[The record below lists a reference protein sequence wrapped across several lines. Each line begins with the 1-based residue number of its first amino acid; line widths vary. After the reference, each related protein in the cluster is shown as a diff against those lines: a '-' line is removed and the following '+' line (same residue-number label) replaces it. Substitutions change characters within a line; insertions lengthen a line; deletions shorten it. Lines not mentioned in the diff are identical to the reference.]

1 MLTRSGDERLART
14 PHRNV
19 LKAEAI
25 IHDRGVVGV
34 VYPFFEQDLH
44 AWCHQHLF
52 LLSWPLVAAVAEG
65 VLGGLSHLHGLDI
78 LHRDI
83 KPGNTLVGPSP
94 YGIRIVIADFGW
106 CRMAPDEKN
115 PVEMTPGA
123 VTVPYRAPEIE
134 LGCNYSFPAD
144 LWSVGIML
152 AELSEGKTFA
162 PQTGQ
167 SKKPQRDLLIAID
180 GLSGP
185 ICEDVWPGINDLAV
199 WRHRGDDVT
208 SARKGKDR
216 CPHPFV
222 PSRRRVHVAARELT
236 DALLMLRPEKRCST
250 KVGHAQ
256 AKKFL
261 SDVAPRHVARSTDP
275 HIGRQ
280 MNAAPQVSSR
290 DDVGQRLDAATQ
302 TRHVSRR
309 ISSKRPLGLVSNFHA
324 TVRRWRH
331 GAFSEEKGA
340 VAAAT
345 AAVAATATASQ
356 KEPASAEVLDE
367 NGVTPP
373 SRRVSAMLHQGMS
386 PAAQEQSVNATP
398 RKVPPGLAEQS
409 TVGFR
414 CRGPVAT
421 TAASESPS
429 DSVSPL
435 HRKWET
441 SLTRLPDPPEYKK
454 NTDKTR
460 CQCTGRCSID
470 KSRAHSRVTGG
481 GRSECHFVSVEGS
494 KFCDLCRCRVPGCSG
509 SQVFGATCRKL
520 DHLFAPLDESLK
532 ALVFLKAPLAEMDP
546 IDLRAFLTHAPDVK
560 DDILLLSILAD
571 VWEPVPVERLSK
583 SFASLPAS
591 YKAEDV
597 AKAYED
603 ALDTITYG
611 PDDECTKHKEV
622 LNVGGMCRHFGFHT
636 VGKRLGLIRDVDA
649 DAPELGTKKKKSSSR
664 KKHSGYEYVGSTDIL
679 KKLVAHKRE
688 HPMVMTRAW
697 KKARTGK
704 PEDCVKELKS
714 WVHHRAVPKEMSWG
728 YQDSSYHGSHIWR
741 KIWLLM
747 YHSVGEDKWSLPTN
761 FVIEAGPDVGAH
773 VTKLPS
779 ALSSPVKLKR
789 AFAPTDITRI
799 HMWTCLLHICFK
811 QVKGFRSAW
820 EAGRVTVELWEQAR
834 QEVTRERHFTPH
846 PLWVAE
852 RVLLLLEAT
861 S

>member
-1 MLTRSGDERLART
+1 MLTRSGDERLARN
-14 PHRNV
+14 PHLNV

-25 IHDRGVVGV
+25 ISDRAGYVGV

-44 AWCHQHLF
+44 AWWTQHLY
-52 LLSWPLVAAVAEG
+52 LPSWPLVAAVAEG

-94 YGIRIVIADFGW
+94 YGIRVVIADFGW
-106 CRMAPDEKN
+106 CRMAPDEKK

-236 DALLMLRPEKRCST
+236 NALLMLRPEKRCIT

-261 SDVAPRHVARSTDP
+261 SDVAPRHVARRTDP

-302 TRHVSRR
+302 TWHVSRR
-309 ISSKRPLGLVSNFHA
+309 ISSKRPLGLVSTFHA

-345 AAVAATATASQ
+345 AAVAATASQ

-367 NGVTPP
+367 NGVTSP

-386 PAAQEQSVNATP
+386 LAAQEQSVNATP

-409 TVGFR
+409 TVGFS
-414 CRGPVAT
+414 CRGQAAT
-421 TAASESPS
+421 TAASDSPS

-435 HRKWET
+435 HRKWKT
-441 SLTRLPDPPEYKK
+441 SLTPLPDPPVYSE

-460 CQCTGRCSID
+460 CQCTGYCSID
-470 KSRAHSRVTGG
+470 TSRAHTRLTGG
-481 GRSECHFVSVEGS
+481 RRSECRFVSVEGG
-494 KFCDLCRCRVPGCSG
+494 KFCDLCRCRVAGCS
-509 SQVFGATCRKL
+509 SVQVCGPTCRKL
-520 DHLFAPLDESLK
+520 DHMFAPLDESLK

-546 IDLRAFLTHAPDVK
+546 IDLRAFLMHAPDVK
-560 DDILLLSILAD
+560 DDIVLLSILAD
-571 VWEPVPVERLSK
+571 VWEPVPVQCLAK

-597 AKAYED
+597 AKAFHA
-603 ALDTITYG
+603 ALETITYG
-611 PDDECTKHKEV
+611 PDDECTKHREV
-622 LNVGGMCRHFGFHT
+622 LVVSGMCRHFGFRNL
-636 VGKRLGLIRDVDA
+636 GKRLGLLQEVGA
-649 DAPELGTKKKKSSSR
+649 DAPKLGAKQKKSSFKKIVPSMCTQAQPTSSR
-664 KKHSGYEYVGSTDIL
+664 GSWHT
-679 KKLVAHKRE
+679 
-688 HPMVMTRAW
+688 
-697 KKARTGK
+697 
-704 PEDCVKELKS
+704 
-714 WVHHRAVPKEMSWG
+714 
-728 YQDSSYHGSHIWR
+728 
-741 KIWLLM
+741 KINIPW
-747 YHSVGEDKWSLPTN
+747 
-761 FVIEAGPDVGAH
+761 
-773 VTKLPS
+773 
-779 ALSSPVKLKR
+779 
-789 AFAPTDITRI
+789 
-799 HMWTCLLHICFK
+799 
-811 QVKGFRSAW
+811 
-820 EAGRVTVELWEQAR
+820 
-834 QEVTRERHFTPH
+834 
-846 PLWVAE
+846 
-852 RVLLLLEAT
+852 
-861 S
+861 